1 MIVAV
6 RKFEWKKSK
15 KRRKKNSIN
24 LVIIVRQ
31 RLDKIRSI
39 GLNCAN
45 LSFRSEKAISE
56 CEKLAKK
63 AKKKFYDQKITKIR
77 NS

>member
-1 MIVAV
+1 M
-6 RKFEWKKSK
+6 
-15 KRRKKNSIN
+15 
-24 LVIIVRQ
+24 IIVKQ

-45 LSFRSEKAISE
+45 LSFRSGKAILE

-63 AKKKFYDQKITKIR
+63 AKKKFYDQKIAKIR
-77 NS
+77 NSCKQKAKVERKTRGE